1 MTDYTQFLR
10 GGAKKLSAS
19 HLAALA
25 KGREEAKKNKKKIL
39 GGKLLGNAS
48 VQDMVDT
55 PQVMYAGNPL
65 DVLRPIKPSKPS
77 KSESESINGNG
88 KQKIKKVTKKV
99 TKKKLIENPVE
110 SEDSEEEEE
119 EEKMNIMGEGLNDKH
134 KKQIHKHVHEV
145 IIPEAIKRLGNIAH
159 LFDLTFIGKK

>member
-1 MTDYTQFLR
+1 MNDYTQFLR

-65 DVLRPIKPSKPS
+65 DVLRPIKPSK
-77 KSESESINGNG
+77 SESESINGNG

-99 TKKKLIENPVE
+99 TKKKIIENPVE
-110 SEDSEEEEE
+110 SEDSEE